1 MVHMDFFKNKIK
13 KFQEKKMDEI
23 LFKIQFHE
31 STKKKLEKE
40 MRKIGVKDEKLEK
53 NISYHS
59 QMVTIWRG
67 NEKKLRKQIADNSE

>member
-31 STKKKLEKE
+31 STKKKLEEE
-40 MRKIGVKDEKLEK
+40 MKKIGAKDEKLEK

-59 QMVTIWRG
+59 QMVEIWRE
-67 NEKKLRKQIADNSE
+67 NEKKLRKQMTGNS